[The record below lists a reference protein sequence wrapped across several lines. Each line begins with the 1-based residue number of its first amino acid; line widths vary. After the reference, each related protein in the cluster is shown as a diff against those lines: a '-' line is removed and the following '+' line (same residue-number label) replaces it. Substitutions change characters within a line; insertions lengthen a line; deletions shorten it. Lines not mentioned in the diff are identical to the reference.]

1 MKGGSASFLLFN
13 DTSDGILRAL
23 IVLAVGIAIIKYG
36 TIFEQEYTDKLTD
49 LYIRP
54 WWRLLIVLLLL
65 FSAMWCPSVGILM
78 GLLVF
83 FYLSDMG
90 MLITPFSTL

>member
-1 MKGGSASFLLFN
+1 MKSWASFLLF
-13 DTSDGILRAL
+13 DGTIDGVLRAF
-23 IVLAVGIAIIKYG
+23 IVFVVGIAIVKYG
-36 TIFEQEYTDKLTD
+36 SLFEQEYTDKLTD

-54 WWRLLIVLLLL
+54 WWRLLIVLLLI
-65 FSAMWCPSVGILM
+65 FSALWCPRVGILM
-78 GLLVF
+78 GLLIF

>member
-1 MKGGSASFLLFN
+1 MNRWTSFLLF
-13 DTSDGILRAL
+13 DGTIDGVLRAF
-23 IVLAVGIAIIKYG
+23 IVFIVGIAIVKYG
-36 TIFEQEYTDKLTD
+36 SLFEQEYTDKLTD

-54 WWRLLIVLLLL
+54 WWRLLIVLLLI
-65 FSAMWCPSVGILM
+65 FSALWCPRIGILM
-78 GLLVF
+78 GLLIF

>member
-1 MKGGSASFLLFN
+1 MKSWASFLLF
-13 DTSDGILRAL
+13 DGTTDGVLRAF
-23 IVLAVGIAIIKYG
+23 IVFISGIAIVKYG
-36 TIFEQEYTDKLTD
+36 SLFEQEYTDKLTS
-49 LYIRP
+49 LYIHP

-65 FSAMWCPSVGILM
+65 CSALWCPRVGIVM

>member
-1 MKGGSASFLLFN
+1 MKGGSTSFLLFN
-13 DTSDGILRAL
+13 YTSDGILRAL
-23 IVLAVGIAIIKYG
+23 TLLAIGIAIIKYG
-36 TIFEQEYTDKLTD
+36 SIFEQEYTDKLTD
-49 LYIRP
+49 LYIHP

-65 FSAMWCPSVGILM
+65 FSAIWCPRVGILM

>member
-1 MKGGSASFLLFN
+1 MNRWTSFLLF
-13 DTSDGILRAL
+13 DGTIDGVLRAF
-23 IVLAVGIAIIKYG
+23 IVFIVGIAIVKYG
-36 TIFEQEYTDKLTD
+36 SLFEQEYTDKLTD

-54 WWRLLIVLLLL
+54 WWRLLIILLLI
-65 FSAMWCPSVGILM
+65 FSALWCPRVGIVM

>member
-1 MKGGSASFLLFN
+1 MNRWTSFLLF
-13 DTSDGILRAL
+13 DGTIDGVLRAFTVF
-23 IVLAVGIAIIKYG
+23 IVGIAIVKYG
-36 TIFEQEYTDKLTD
+36 SLFEQEYTDKLTD

-54 WWRLLIVLLLL
+54 WWRLLIVLLLI
-65 FSAMWCPSVGILM
+65 FSALWCPRVGIVM